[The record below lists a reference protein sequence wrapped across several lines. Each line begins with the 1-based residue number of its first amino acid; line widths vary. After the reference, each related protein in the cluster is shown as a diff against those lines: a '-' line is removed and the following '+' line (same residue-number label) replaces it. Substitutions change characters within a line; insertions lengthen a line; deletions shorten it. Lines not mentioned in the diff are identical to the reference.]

1 MASNDPEEKRR
12 FQSERTEN
20 ISTGDSHPG
29 YPQGE
34 IEQRPTP
41 SESSTSGSEKKEDL
55 ERTQTN
61 SSQRTQREPQFEPI
75 AQGDRAELQ
84 RIASEFGGSVALA
97 RTRTNASQTLERTD
111 TLAGIEIGH
120 PALDP
125 SSSEFDV
132 YKWVRM

>member
-1 MASNDPEEKRR
+1 MASNEPDDKMG
-12 FQSERTEN
+12 FQPERTGN
-20 ISTGDSHPG
+20 ILTGSSHPG

-34 IEQRPTP
+34 IEQRPSS
-41 SESSTSGSEKKEDL
+41 SESSVSGSEGKEHL
-55 ERTQTN
+55 ERTRTN

-97 RTRTNASQTLERTD
+97 RTRTNASQALERTD

-125 SSSEFDV
+125 SAPEFDV
-132 YKWVRM
+132 YKWARM